1 MKTVTSHTEV
11 WIEITS
17 ACTASRNI
25 GVTSHT
31 EVWIEIKIPLYDIL
45 LAKKVTSHT
54 EVWIEIYLD
63 VWTFS
68 NYYIVTSHTEV
79 WIEIVFKGI
88 LLNTFSCH
96 LPYGGVD

>member
-25 GVTSHT
+25 G
-31 EVWIEIKIPLYDIL
+31 
-45 LAKKVTSHT
+45 VTSHT